1 MDAAGGSAAVGG
13 AQHGDALPAGR
24 WDAQAQP
31 GEKGLLPKTRVVRVG
46 DAGPGELRVP
56 AWRGDAVSTAHGQ
69 LALSAAVRAALLAY
83 LARHLSR

>member
-1 MDAAGGSAAVGG
+1 MQLGGCAAAGG

-24 WDAQAQP
+24 WDARAQP
-31 GEKGLLPKTRVVRVG
+31 GEKGLPKTGVVRVG

-56 AWRGDAVSTAHGQ
+56 AWQGDAVSAARGQ
-69 LALSAAVRAALLAY
+69 LAPSAAVRAALLAY